1 MSLYCICV
9 CVWKRSYLCTRCRR
23 VFRDRYFFDDA
34 RENIAKRA
42 GKRGE
47 LLVGKTENFFFMSR
61 QGEWKW
67 EVDDED
73 VTVGV
78 IGAMEDI
85 LGFVK

>member
-42 GKRGE
+42 GKSCSLGE
-47 LLVGKTENFFFMSR
+47 QRIFFFMSR

>member
-1 MSLYCICV
+1 
-9 CVWKRSYLCTRCRR
+9 
-23 VFRDRYFFDDA
+23 
-34 RENIAKRA
+34 
-42 GKRGE
+42 
-47 LLVGKTENFFFMSR
+47 MSR